1 MPKVKANESTKSSAS
16 AKEESAAT
24 SAARLKVMETSA
36 AKLVKVFAKSA
47 ELTEAANKSYFDS
60 LDAAIEIRDEH
71 DYEQKEMSKVLTTVL
86 AKIYCDGDESEVSMD
101 GNATA
106 YSLRSKFVRL
116 LFPKDTD
123 GKGTVAKKLNK
134 RLAAGDISWG
144 DALTLARGG
153 DVSDSKKK
161 GKHGGNRG
169 GSAKQAVDLEEFG
182 NKFSALIP
190 ATLDGGEDFKQYYGD
205 DTLDAIEEAVAEVLA
220 GFRKILDGETEQ
232 AED

>member
-71 DYEQKEMSKVLTTVL
+71 DYEQKEMQKVLTTVL

-153 DVSDSKKK
+153 EVSDKAKK
-161 GKHGGNRG
+161 KHGGNRG
-169 GSAKQAVDLEEFG
+169 GSAKQPVDLEEFG

-205 DTLDAIEEAVAEVLA
+205 RTLDDIEEAVAEVLA
-220 GFRKILDGETEQ
+220 GFRKILDGETEE
-232 AED
+232 AAD